1 MGGVSHL
8 VRRRRVAG
16 KKRGK
21 VGGRNETW
29 LLCRNVV
36 EKTLEEK
43 AFAAWST
50 RGGEGRGEE
59 RGF

>member
-21 VGGRNETW
+21 VGGRNET